1 MVSTTNVV
9 CECGDPECGLS
20 LRLSVD
26 MVQDL
31 TTIAGATVI
40 IDECTRGPQ
49 SNDKLSSEG
58 DGYTVY
64 IRPD

>member
-1 MVSTTNVV
+1 MVSTTNLV

-20 LRLSVD
+20 VRVTVD
-26 MVQDL
+26 TLKNITD
-31 TTIAGATVI
+31 IAGAIVI
-40 IDECTRGPQ
+40 VDDCTRGPQ
-49 SNDKLSSEG
+49 VEDKLSSSE